1 MDGITVGEGL
11 NQNNSLALLAEAAA
25 TVGPSVGQLETLA
38 KVQGVQSDS
47 DEQKPDTDSEP
58 AYWPA
63 YQPHQT
69 SPTTKT
75 EAVEST
81 FCPSIASSIAPSNRT
96 DLEVTCRVLG
106 QSVSLISTATA
117 TGPTD
122 QTINPPLID
131 LENED
136 DRKEASFT
144 IGRSVGQPEYVQTDF
159 QSSYAQVGSAQS
171 TGYAQSANYAHSS
184 SYYAQSYQSDQ
195 PAVSVNQPSH
205 QPTYSAA
212 PNSFPSYQ
220 QSVYYLQRSESLLS
234 DKNHAQ
240 STTAGLLT
248 PGCICSLDR
257 VGREK
262 VIRELQVKNQR
273 LEKTNSYLQTQNTQ
287 LLGGEH
293 GALIRKLKEE
303 NLKLKEAVLSLQ
315 TSDIHLLR
323 QQFQHSQK
331 LVVENRQKQRLLSH
345 ENTQLKKQ
353 IKNLRETSHVAHSR
367 YVCLGCVD
375 RNDWQ
380 LIDDWAT
387 EIQNQLGP
395 IIHAYHGLHNLS
407 TIVNAKSKSR
417 VLDANFHTCN
427 LGEQPTQ
434 KESGPSPAKKARA
447 HQPTKN

>member
-1 MDGITVGEGL
+1 MDGIVTGEGL
-11 NQNNSLALLAEAAA
+11 TQNNSLALLAEAAA

-47 DEQKPDTDSEP
+47 DDQKPATDSGP
-58 AYWPA
+58 AHWPA

-69 SPTTKT
+69 SPTTKA
-75 EAVEST
+75 EVVEST
-81 FCPSIASSIAPSNRT
+81 FCPSIASSIAPSNQT
-96 DLEVTCRVLG
+96 DLEATFQVLG
-106 QSVSLISTATA
+106 QSVSLISSSTA
-117 TGPTD
+117 TGPAD
-122 QTINPPLID
+122 QTISPPLIE
-131 LENED
+131 LEDED
-136 DRKEASFT
+136 DRKEVSFA

-184 SYYAQSYQSDQ
+184 SYYAQSYQTDQ
-195 PAVSVNQPSH
+195 PAVSGGQSSYH
-205 QPTYSAA
+205 QTQSNA
-212 PNSFPSYQ
+212 PNSYPSYQ
-220 QSVYYLQRSESLLS
+220 QSVYSLQRSESHIA
-234 DKNHAQ
+234 DQNHAQ
-240 STTAGLLT
+240 STSTGLLT
-248 PGCICSLDR
+248 QGCICSLDR
-257 VGREK
+257 VEREK
-262 VIRELQVKNQR
+262 LIRELQVKNNR

-287 LLGGEH
+287 LLGGES

-323 QQFQHSQK
+323 RQFQHSQK
-331 LVVENRQKQRLLSH
+331 LVAENRQKQRLLSY

-353 IKNLRETSHVAHSR
+353 IKSLRETSHVAHSR

-427 LGEQPTQ
+427 LGEQPTP
-434 KESGPSPAKKARA
+434 KESGPPPAKKART